1 MIARILSFVRLEL
14 AGAWKRPMPIF
25 MFAILAL
32 LTIGLLAGGVQIS
45 SGSTDVGGAK
55 LAINGSFNLAFFDVV
70 ILAIVLP
77 FFAAVACGMPLLVD
91 SDRKIAKLLLAT
103 PLSHGEYALARFLAA
118 AAVLAAVL
126 AGWLVVQILAF
137 QLWPLDPSRSVRTDF
152 SLGNYLLPML
162 LFGVPLLVFT
172 GGVSMWAGVRTRQ
185 PVLVY
190 ALPVVIFLG
199 GAFFLWDFNPEWLP
213 RWVDRLMQAV
223 DPAGYRWF
231 TRTFVSEKRGVAFY
245 NAAKVVPDALF
256 LASRG
261 LILALGLLGVWAAGR
276 RLRLEERRD
285 RRVGDPAALVSM
297 AQARLVTEPAAVAA
311 RGALPAATIT
321 PPGLLATVWMVLS
334 RETAALLR
342 SPGVWLFGP
351 LIILQTWGS
360 TFFRPGTL
368 DTELLITGGGAAA
381 RMFVVVSVFLAL
393 LTLFYTVESLFR
405 EQRVGLDG
413 IARAAPVPTAG
424 WLAGKALANATM
436 SLVIIGG
443 AAVTILATLLW
454 QRFTTGIALPLDLP
468 AMLLILGLLTLPTLV
483 VWTAF
488 IAFLAALVRNRF
500 AVYGLAIAA
509 LVLTGLAN
517 TFGGLNWL
525 TSWYLGGQALNWSE
539 LDRLAAMWPAI
550 VANRMVMLA
559 LGATLIAL
567 TLVIWPR
574 RIPDLRAIADRF
586 RPASFW
592 RTARVPL
599 LVALPLVALG
609 IGTGRMIRAGYEGKP
624 ARDAG
629 KAYWRRNSQ
638 TWENAPAPA
647 LDRVEAEVKLY
658 PDTRALLVSGTYV
671 LRNPHREPVAEIP
684 LTVGDH
690 LTSRDWTVDGHAADP
705 KQSDPP
711 PPSVENRSGLYVV
724 RPPKPLATGE
734 TVTVGF
740 TLEGSFPKG
749 WSRLSG
755 GMGEFVLP
763 SGVVLTSFSP
773 SFLPVPGFV
782 DGIGIDRRNRRDAK
796 EYPPDH
802 WKKRVD
808 PGFGPAW
815 STTVRLA
822 IEGPESWVLNGC
834 GVEES
839 RVSIGDGRQRV
850 VWSTEHPVRFFNIVG
865 GPLEAAAG
873 RRATIYYDKR
883 TPHNVPTMVRA
894 LDAARDRYSAWFA
907 EYPWTNLRVTEFPGL
922 AGYAQGFPGNISFSE
937 EIGYLAKPLGK
948 DEPTADAADTLD
960 AAFYIVA
967 HEAGHQWWG
976 NIVTPGKG
984 PGGNIISEGLAEFS
998 ACMLLHHELSPAQA
1012 KVLRRRWEKQYVEGR
1027 QPDNERA
1034 INRIDGSRP
1043 GDQVVTYQ
1051 RAGWAFWMLRTL
1063 MGEEAM
1069 LAGLRDFIA
1078 TWRAG
1083 VETPEG
1089 LDFPLIEDLLESL
1102 RPHAP
1107 DAAAFDAF
1115 VGGWILGKG
1124 LPDLEVRDE
1133 KVEERAEGYRVTGTL
1148 ANIGT
1153 GRADV
1158 LVRVEGK
1165 KPDDKTAA
1173 RPAADMVVAV
1183 SADAPGAFSI
1193 DTAFAP
1199 ERIVVDPDV
1208 DLLFAGRKRTET
1220 ALTVP

>member
-1 MIARILSFVRLEL
+1 MISRILSFVRLEL

-25 MFAILAL
+25 MFAILAF

-45 SGSTDVGGAK
+45 SGSTDVGGDK
-55 LAINGSFNLAFFDVV
+55 LAINGAFNLAFFDVV
-70 ILAIVLP
+70 ILSIVLP

-91 SDRKIAKLLLAT
+91 SDRKISKLLLAT
-103 PLSHGEYALARFLAA
+103 PLSHGEYAVARFLAA
-118 AAVLAAVL
+118 AAVLTAVL
-126 AGWLVVQILAF
+126 AGWLVVQILSF
-137 QLWPLDPSRSVRTDF
+137 ELWPLDPTRSIRTGF
-152 SLGNYLLPML
+152 SLGNYLLPL
-162 LFGVPLLVFT
+162 LSFGLPLLIFT

-185 PVLVY
+185 PVIVF

-213 RWVDRLMQAV
+213 RWVDRLMQAI

-231 TRTFVSEKRGVAFY
+231 TRTFVNERRSVAFY
-245 NAAKVVPDALF
+245 NAAKIVPDALF
-256 LASRG
+256 LASR
-261 LILALGLLGVWAAGR
+261 LAMVGIGLLGVWAAGR
-276 RLRLEERRD
+276 RCRFEERRD
-285 RRVGDPAALVSM
+285 QRVGNMSEVLATALAPV
-297 AQARLVTEPAAVAA
+297 ATVPAAVAA
-311 RGALPAATIT
+311 RGPLPEATVT
-321 PPGLLATVWMVLS
+321 PPGFLATTWMVLR
-334 RETAALLR
+334 RETGALLR
-342 SPGVWLFGP
+342 SPGIWLFGP
-351 LIILQTWGS
+351 LIILQTWGA

-368 DTELLITGGGAAA
+368 DTELLLTAGQAAA
-381 RMFVVVSVFLAL
+381 GMFVVVSVFLAL

-436 SLVIIGG
+436 ALVIVGG
-443 AAVTILATLLW
+443 AAVTILVTLLV
-454 QRFTTGIALPLDLP
+454 QRFTTGIAVPLDLP
-468 AMLLILGLLTLPTLV
+468 AILLILGLLTVPTLV

-488 IAFLAALVRNRF
+488 VAFLAALVRNRF

-517 TFGGLNWL
+517 TFGWMNWL
-525 TSWYLGGQALNWSE
+525 TQWYLGGRALAWSE
-539 LDRLAAMWPAI
+539 LDRLGAMWPAI
-550 VANRMVMLA
+550 IANRLVMLA

-567 TLVIWPR
+567 TLTIWPR
-574 RIPDLRAIADRF
+574 RIPDLRARFDRL
-586 RPASFW
+586 RPAAFW
-592 RTARVPL
+592 KTARVPL

-609 IGTGRMIRAGYEGKP
+609 IWTGRMVRAGYEGKP

-629 KAYWRRNSQ
+629 KAYWRRNSL
-638 TWENAPAPA
+638 TWENAPSPA
-647 LDRVEAEVKLY
+647 LDRVDAEVKLY
-658 PDTRALLVSGTYV
+658 PERRALTVSGTYV
-671 LRNPHREPVAEIP
+671 LRNPHREPLAEIP
-684 LTVGDH
+684 LTVGNH
-690 LTSRDWTVDGHAADP
+690 FTSSGWTVDGHASDP
-705 KQSDPP
+705 KKSDPP

-740 TLEGSFPKG
+740 ALEGEFPKG
-749 WSRLSG
+749 WSKISG

-782 DGIGIDRRNRRDAK
+782 DSVGVDRKNQRDAK
-796 EYPPDH
+796 EYPLDH

-815 STTVRLA
+815 ATTVRLA
-822 IEGPESWVLNGC
+822 IEGPEGWVLNGC

-839 RVSIGDGRQRV
+839 RASLGDGRQRV
-850 VWSTEHPVRFFNIVG
+850 VWATEHPVRFFNIVG
-865 GPLEAAAG
+865 GPLKAEQG
-873 RRATIYYDKR
+873 RRATIYYDPR

-894 LDAARDRYSAWFA
+894 LDAARDRYGKWFT

-937 EIGYLAKPLGK
+937 QIGYLAKPVEKEGTTP
-948 DEPTADAADTLD
+948 DADTLD

-998 ACMLLHHELSPAQA
+998 ACMLLHHELSPSQA
-1012 KVLRRRWEKQYVEGR
+1012 RVLRRRWEKGYVEGR

-1034 INRIDGSRP
+1034 INRVDGSRP
-1043 GDQVVTYQ
+1043 GDQVVTYN
-1051 RAGWAFWMLRTL
+1051 RAGWAFWMLRGL

-1069 LAGLRDFIA
+1069 LAGLKDFIA
-1078 TWRAG
+1078 TWRNG

-1089 LDFPLIEDLLESL
+1089 LDFPLIEDLLASL

-1107 DAAAFDAF
+1107 DPAAFDDW
-1115 VGGWILGKG
+1115 VGRWILGKD
-1124 LPDLEVRDE
+1124 LPDLEVREARAE
-1133 KVEERAEGYRVTGTL
+1133 KVGEGYRVTGTL

-1153 GRADV
+1153 GRANV

-1165 KPDDKTAA
+1165 KPDDKAAA
-1173 RPAADMVVAV
+1173 RPAADAVVAV
-1183 SADAPGAFSI
+1183 SADTPGTIEIATDFE
-1193 DTAFAP
+1193 P
-1199 ERIVVDPDV
+1199 ERLVVDPDV

-1220 ALTVP
+1220 ALTVQ

>member
-1 MIARILSFVRLEL
+1 MITRILSFVRLEL

-25 MFAILAL
+25 MFLILTL
-32 LTIGLLAGGVQIS
+32 LTLGLLAGNVQVS

-91 SDRKIAKLLLAT
+91 SDRKISKLLLAT

-118 AAVLAAVL
+118 GAVLLAVL

-137 QLWPLDPSRSVRTDF
+137 QLWPLDPTRSIRTGF
-152 SLGNYLLPML
+152 SLGNYLLPLL
-162 LFGVPLLVFT
+162 LFGLPLLVFT

-185 PVLVY
+185 PVLVF

-213 RWVDRLMQAV
+213 RWADRLMQAI
-223 DPAGYRWF
+223 DPAGFRWF
-231 TRTFVSEKRGVAFY
+231 TRTFVSEKRGVAYY
-245 NAAKVVPDALF
+245 NTARVVPDALF

-261 LILALGLLGVWAAGR
+261 VIIALGLLGVWAAGR
-276 RLRLEERRD
+276 RLRSEERRD
-285 RRVGDPAALVSM
+285 RRVGDPAALLTGVS
-297 AQARLVTEPAAVAA
+297 AASATVPAAVAA
-311 RGALPAATIT
+311 RGSLPPATVS
-321 PPGLLATVWMVLS
+321 PPGLLATTWMVLR

-360 TFFRPGTL
+360 TAFLPGTL
-368 DTELLITGGGAAA
+368 DTELLLTGGAAAA

-436 SLVIIGG
+436 AMVIVGG
-443 AAVTILATLLW
+443 AAATILVTLLV
-454 QRFTTGIALPLDLP
+454 QRFTTGIAVPLDLP
-468 AMLLILGLLTLPTLV
+468 AIVLILGLLTLPTLV

-488 IAFLAALVRNRF
+488 VAFLAALVRNRF

-509 LVLTGLAN
+509 LVATGLAN
-517 TFGGLNWL
+517 QFGWLNWV
-525 TSWYLGGQALNWSE
+525 THWYLGGRALTWSE
-539 LDRLAAMWPAI
+539 LDRLGAMWPAI
-550 VANRMVMLA
+550 VANRLVMLA

-567 TLVIWPR
+567 TLAIWPR
-574 RIPDLRAIADRF
+574 RIPDLRATFDRL
-586 RPASFW
+586 RPAAFW
-592 RTARVPL
+592 RAARAPL

-609 IGTGRMIRAGYEGKP
+609 IWTGRMVRAGYEGKP

-629 KAYWRRNSQ
+629 KAYWRRNSL

-647 LDRVEAEVKLY
+647 LDRVDAEVKLF
-658 PDTRALLVSGTYV
+658 PERRGLEVRGTYV
-671 LRNPHREPVAEIP
+671 LRNPHRETMAEIP
-684 LTVGDH
+684 LSVGNH

-705 KQSDPP
+705 TKSDPP

-749 WSRLSG
+749 WSKVSS

-773 SFLPVPGFV
+773 SFLPTPGFQDGVGV
-782 DGIGIDRRNRRDAK
+782 DGKNRRDAK

-802 WKKRVD
+802 WKTCVD

-822 IEGPESWVLNGC
+822 IEGPEGWVLNGC

-839 RVSIGDGRQRV
+839 RESLGDGRQRV
-850 VWSTEHPVRFFNIVG
+850 VWKTEHPVRFFNIVG
-865 GPLEAAAG
+865 GPMKAEQG
-873 RRATIYYDKR
+873 RRATIYYDPR

-894 LDAARDRYSAWFA
+894 LDAARDRYSSWFV

-937 EIGYLAKPLGK
+937 QIGYLAKPVEK
-948 DEPTADAADTLD
+948 EDTTPDADSLD

-998 ACMLLHHELSPAQA
+998 ACMLLHHELAPAQA
-1012 KVLRRRWEKQYVEGR
+1012 RVLRRRWEKQYVEGR

-1051 RAGWAFWMLRTL
+1051 RAGWAFWMLRGL
-1063 MGEEAM
+1063 IGEEAM

-1078 TWRAG
+1078 TWRDG

-1089 LDFPLIEDLLESL
+1089 LDFPLIEDLLASL

-1107 DAAAFDAF
+1107 DAAAFDDF
-1115 VGGWILGKG
+1115 VGRWILGRD
-1124 LPDLEVRDE
+1124 LPDLEVQDARVE
-1133 KVEERAEGYRVTGTL
+1133 KTTDGWRVTGTL

-1158 LVRVEGK
+1158 RVRVEGK
-1165 KPDDKTAA
+1165 KPDDKAA
-1173 RPAADMVVAV
+1173 SRPAADAVVAV
-1183 SADAPGAFSI
+1183 SADTPGTI
-1193 DTAFAP
+1193 DITTDFVP
-1199 ERIVVDPDV
+1199 ERLVVDPDV

-1220 ALTVP
+1220 ALTLP

>member
-1 MIARILSFVRLEL
+1 MIPRIISFVRLEL

-25 MFAILAL
+25 MFALLTL

-55 LAINGSFNLAFFDVV
+55 LAINGSFNLAFLDVV
-70 ILAIVLP
+70 ILSIMLP

-91 SDRKIAKLLLAT
+91 ADRKISRLLLAT
-103 PLSHGEYALARFLAA
+103 PLTHGEYALARFLAA
-118 AAVLAAVL
+118 VVVLAVVL
-126 AGWLVVQILAF
+126 ACWLVVQILAF
-137 QLWPLDPSRSVRTDF
+137 QFWPLDPTRAIRNGF
-152 SLGNYLLPML
+152 SLGNYLRPLL
-162 LFGVPLLVFT
+162 LFGLPLLIFT

-185 PVLVY
+185 PVIVF

-223 DPAGYRWF
+223 DPAGFRWF
-231 TRTFVSEKRGVAFY
+231 QRTFISEKRGVAFY
-245 NAAKVVPDALF
+245 NSARVVPDPLF
-256 LASRG
+256 LASRAV
-261 LILALGLLGVWAAGR
+261 IMALGLLGVWAAGR
-276 RLRLEERRD
+276 RLRAEERSD
-285 RRVGDPAALVSM
+285 RRVGGGAGLLAT
-297 AQARLVTEPAAVAA
+297 ATRETATAPAAVAA
-311 RGALPAATIT
+311 RGPLPPATVS
-321 PPGLLATVWMVLS
+321 PPGLLATTWMVLQ

-342 SPGVWLFGP
+342 SPGIWLFGP
-351 LIILQTWGS
+351 LIVLETWGT

-368 DTELLITGGGAAA
+368 DTELLLTGGEAAA

-413 IARAAPVPTAG
+413 LSRAAPVPTAG
-424 WLAGKALANATM
+424 WLAGKALANAAM
-436 SLVIIGG
+436 AMVIVGA
-443 AAVTILATLLW
+443 AAVTILVTLLV
-454 QRFTTGIALPLDLP
+454 QRFTTGIAVPLDLP
-468 AMLLILGLLTLPTLV
+468 AILLVLGLLIVPTLV

-488 IAFLAALVRNRF
+488 VAFLAALVRNRF
-500 AVYGLAIAA
+500 AVYGLALSA
-509 LVLTGLAN
+509 LVATGLAN

-525 TSWYLGGQALNWSE
+525 TSWYLGGRALQWSE
-539 LDRLAAMWPAI
+539 LDRLGAMWPAI
-550 VANRMVMLA
+550 VANRLVMLA

-567 TLVIWPR
+567 TLAIWPR
-574 RIPDLRAIADRF
+574 RIPDLRATFDRF
-586 RPASFW
+586 RPATFW
-592 RTARVPL
+592 KTARVPL

-609 IGTGRMIRAGYEGKP
+609 MWTGRMVRAGYEGKP

-629 KAYWRRNSQ
+629 KAYWRRNSL
-638 TWENAPAPA
+638 TWETAPSPA
-647 LDRVEAEVKLY
+647 LDRVDADVKLF
-658 PDTRALLVSGTYV
+658 PERRAIAVTGTYV
-671 LRNPHREPVAEIP
+671 LRNPHREPLAEIP
-684 LTVGDH
+684 LTVGNH
-690 LTSRDWTVDGHAADP
+690 LIARDWTVDGHPADAT
-705 KQSDPP
+705 KSDPP
-711 PPSVENRSGLYVV
+711 PPSVENRSGLFVV
-724 RPPKPLATGE
+724 RPPRPLATGE

-740 TLEGSFPKG
+740 ALEGEFPKG
-749 WSRLSG
+749 WSKLSG
-755 GMGEFVLP
+755 GMAEFVLP

-773 SFLPVPGFV
+773 SFLPVAGFV
-782 DGIGIDRRNRRDAK
+782 DGVGVDGKNRRDAK
-796 EYPPDH
+796 EYPLDH
-802 WKKRVD
+802 WKTRVD

-815 STTVRLA
+815 STVVRLA
-822 IEGPESWVLNGC
+822 IEGPEGWVLNGC

-839 RVSIGDGRQRV
+839 RAGLGDGRQRV
-850 VWSTEHPVRFFNIVG
+850 VWTTEHPVRFFNIVG
-865 GPLEAAAG
+865 GPLKAEQG
-873 RRATIYYDKR
+873 RRATIYYDPR

-894 LDAARDRYSAWFA
+894 LDAARDRYGEWFT

-937 EIGYLAKPLGK
+937 DIGYLAKPVEKEGS
-948 DEPTADAADTLD
+948 EPDADALD

-1012 KVLRRRWEKQYVEGR
+1012 RVLRRRWEKQYVEGR

-1051 RAGWAFWMLRTL
+1051 RAGWAFWMLRGL
-1063 MGEEAM
+1063 MGEKAM
-1069 LAGLRDFIA
+1069 LAGLEDFIA
-1078 TWRAG
+1078 TWRNG
-1083 VETPEG
+1083 VETPDG
-1089 LDFPLIEDLLESL
+1089 LDFPLIEDLLASL

-1107 DAAAFDAF
+1107 DPAAFDDW
-1115 VGGWILGKG
+1115 VGRWILGKD
-1124 LPDLEVRDE
+1124 LPDLEVQDARVE
-1133 KVEERAEGYRVTGTL
+1133 KTTDGWRVTGTL

-1158 LVRVEGK
+1158 RVRVEGK
-1165 KPDDKTAA
+1165 KPGDKGAA
-1173 RPAADMVVAV
+1173 RPAADAVVAV
-1183 SADAPGAFSI
+1183 SADTPGTIEIATDFE
-1193 DTAFAP
+1193 P
-1199 ERIVVDPDV
+1199 ERLVVDPDV